1 MATPHPRQD
10 KSKNTYRHTFAAVC
24 PSDGE
29 LIIYRLE
36 VRSPVMIRVEHIKT
50 TTALI
55 KKGWHEQIADSL
67 AEALG
72 GDQTIIATHQGVEIE
87 TVRLSG

>member
-1 MATPHPRQD
+1 M
-10 KSKNTYRHTFAAVC
+10 NIYRHTFAAVC

-36 VRSPVMIRVEHIKT
+36 IRSLVMIHVEHIKT
-50 TTALI
+50 ATALI
-55 KKGWHEQIADSL
+55 KKGWHEQIADRL
-67 AEALG
+67 AEILS
-72 GDQTIIATHQGVEIE
+72 GDQTIIATHQGIEIE

>member
-1 MATPHPRQD
+1 M
-10 KSKNTYRHTFAAVC
+10 NIYRHTFTASC

-29 LIIYRLE
+29 TIVYSLE
-36 VRSPVMIRVEHIKT
+36 IRSLGVIMVEHIKT
-50 TTALI
+50 ATSLI
-55 KKGWHEQIADSL
+55 KSGYHERIADEL
-67 AEALG
+67 ADRFG